1 MLALL
6 KLILIGGVVLTV
18 IYIAL
23 SLWSRRMR
31 RGKLEREWQD
41 TGRPGDMDGFVEAGL
56 KEYDGSV
63 RRKLIWGVYVVPVA
77 AVAVIIYLTNFK

>member
-6 KLILIGGVVLTV
+6 QLIAIGGAILTV

-31 RGKLEREWQD
+31 RAKLGREWQD
-41 TGRPGDMDGFVEAGL
+41 TGRPGDRHDFVEAGL

-63 RRKLIWGVYVVPVA
+63 RRKLIWGVYVVP
-77 AVAVIIYLTNFK
+77 AVLVGTIIYLTNFK